1 MYRLRLILLKI
12 FDIIF
17 IEKKKGVK
25 EMEEK
30 KMTKKDYYILI
41 KEIVENTD
49 AEEKNELI
57 DFLNKQISQIEAKAE
72 KAKIRATE
80 KQKAGDELRDRVK
93 SILTDELQT
102 ADAIVAQID
111 DEDVTKAKVIA
122 RLTQLVKNGDAEKD
136 DVKTQ
141 DGRNVKAYK
150 IKSE

>member
-1 MYRLRLILLKI
+1 
-12 FDIIF
+12 
-17 IEKKKGVK
+17 
-25 EMEEK
+25 MEEK
-30 KMTKKDYYILI
+30 KMTKKDYYTLI
-41 KEIVENTD
+41 KEMVEKID
-49 AEEKNELI
+49 IEGKNELI
-57 DFLNKQISQIEAKAE
+57 EFVDKQISQIEAKAE

-102 ADAIVAQID
+102 ADDITAQIG
-111 DEDVTKAKVIA
+111 DENITKAKIIA
-122 RLTQLVKNGDAEKD
+122 RLTQLVKFGEAEKD